1 MHQIP
6 IKEIIIILAI
16 MGLIWTPLFFD
27 IYNFITAIFITIGLI
42 IGGYLSTKFLK

>member
-16 MGLIWTPLFFD
+16 LCLIWIPLLFE
-27 IYNFITAIFITIGLI
+27 IYNVITAIFITIGVI